1 MNTAFISASELKR
14 NTADVLNRVYY
25 EKIVAVIK
33 RHDEPIVK
41 ISPIDNKDKKKNT
54 ASLLLK
60 YYGILPDFPA
70 PTMKRSR
77 AKRNINL

>member
-1 MNTAFISASELKR
+1 MNTTSISASELKR

-41 ISPIDNKDKKKNT
+41 IVPIEKNKSRK
-54 ASLLLK
+54 S
-60 YYGILPDFPA
+60 YFGIMPDFPDV
-70 PTMKRSR
+70 TKLRYFRKRKIS
-77 AKRNINL
+77 L